1 MRPFL
6 LSTQKTAKFRSI
18 FKRAPTL
25 ESLYTPTNKAASKNL
40 TNPSL
45 PVILSAAM
53 SKLLSKEELVEKIKT
68 ALKENSHAPRI
79 RELARRLSIP
89 EGQYSQFRRLV
100 KSLRNTAI
108 LEARRGK
115 LFLSERQEAIIGIY
129 TPSRAGFG
137 FVQPEDGS
145 DEIFIARDRAGG
157 LLLPGDKVEVRL
169 LRPAWGEMK
178 REGEVLRVLER
189 QTDQLVGTF
198 HPTNRANY
206 VIPDGLGER
215 WEIYIP
221 KEKTKSAHA
230 GQKVVVKLSPHKPGV
245 WGLEG
250 EIFEVL
256 GDATSSEVVIQ
267 GLVFSYRIPVEFPRE
282 VQREL
287 TSLPEKVGQ
296 EELKGRWDFRKKTTF
311 TIDPIDAKDHDDAVS
326 LEKLPNKN
334 WLLGVHIAD
343 VSHYIREGTAIDKE
357 AIKRG
362 NSVYLPGRV
371 IPMLPHALSSNLCSL
386 LPRKDRLAY
395 SCMMELTPEG
405 IVKSYE
411 IGRAVIHS
419 AAKLTYEEV
428 QEVFDGGASRK
439 RLSKFVEPLE
449 NMLQLSKILLQN
461 RMKKGSLDFDLPE
474 DEIILD
480 DQGRVID
487 LKRSVRLDSHRLVE
501 EFMLLANQTVARFS
515 SGFNI
520 PVLYRVHGTPDE
532 EKIEAFFSI
541 LAELGHKFSHKG
553 PITPLRL
560 AHVLQVVAGKPEVEL
575 INEILLRSLKKAV
588 YQDENIGHFGLAFD
602 RYLHFTSP
610 IRRYPDLLVHRVV
623 NEYQTGRLSH
633 ARFEHYRTQ
642 ARRLGAHCSA
652 TERTA
657 DELEREAVKVKQLE
671 FMQDK
676 VGEHYSGV
684 VSGVTN
690 FGIFVRLGDMG
701 VEGMIRLRDLTD
713 DYYVLDERGHRLVG
727 RKTKKSIHLGDKI
740 AVWVVRVDREAGRI
754 DLVPGWEMEKTG
766 IKQKKRH
773 RR

>member
-1 MRPFL
+1 
-6 LSTQKTAKFRSI
+6 
-18 FKRAPTL
+18 
-25 ESLYTPTNKAASKNL
+25 
-40 TNPSL
+40 
-45 PVILSAAM
+45 M
-53 SKLLSKEELVEKIKT
+53 SKFLTKEELVGKIKT
-68 ALKENSHAPRI
+68 ALKDNSHAPRI

-89 EGQYSQFRRLV
+89 EPQYRQFRQLV
-100 KSLRNTAI
+100 KALRNEALI
-108 LEARRGK
+108 QARRGK
-115 LFLSERQEAIIGIY
+115 LFLSERQETIIGTY
-129 TPSRAGFG
+129 TPTRTGFG

-169 LRPAWGEMK
+169 LRKAWGEMK
-178 REGEVLRVLER
+178 SEGEVLRVLER
-189 QTDQLVGTF
+189 QTDQLVGVF
-198 HPTNRANY
+198 HPTSRASY

-221 KEKTKSAHA
+221 KEKTKEAKA
-230 GQKVVVKLSPHKPGV
+230 GEKVVVKLLPHKPGV

-250 EIFEVL
+250 EIVEVL
-256 GDATSSEVVIQ
+256 GDATNSEAIIQ
-267 GLVFSYRIPVEFPRE
+267 GLVYSYRISVEFPHE

-287 TSLPEKVGQ
+287 SSLPAKVGP
-296 EELKGRWDFRKKTTF
+296 EELKNRWDFRKKTTF

-343 VSHYIREGTAIDKE
+343 VSHYVREGTAIDKE
-357 AIKRG
+357 AVKRG

-386 LPRKDRLAY
+386 LPEKVRLTY

-405 IVKSYE
+405 VVKSYE
-411 IGRAVIHS
+411 VGRSVIHS
-419 AAKLTYEEV
+419 AAKLAYEEV
-428 QEVFDGGASRK
+428 QEVFDGGKARK
-439 RLSKFVEPLE
+439 KLSKFLEPLE

-474 DEIILD
+474 DEVILD

-501 EFMLLANQTVARFS
+501 EFMLLANQTVARFA
-515 SGFNI
+515 SGFNL

-532 EKIEAFFSI
+532 EKMEAFFSI
-541 LAELGHKFSHKG
+541 LTELGHKFSHKG
-553 PITPLRL
+553 AITPLRL
-560 AHVLQVVAGKPEVEL
+560 AHVLKIIAGKPEEEL
-575 INEILLRSLKKAV
+575 IDEILLRSLKKAV

-610 IRRYPDLLVHRVV
+610 IRRYPDLLVHRLLY
-623 NEYQTGRLSH
+623 EYQSGRLSPH
-633 ARFEHYRTQ
+633 RFEHFTSQ

-676 VGEHYSGV
+676 VGEHYAGV

-690 FGIFVRLGDMG
+690 FGVFVRLGDMG

-740 AVWVVRVDREAGRI
+740 SVWVVRVDREAGRI
-754 DLVPGWEMEKTG
+754 DLIPDWEKEKAE
-766 IKQKKRH
+766 KNQKRH

>member
-1 MRPFL
+1 
-6 LSTQKTAKFRSI
+6 
-18 FKRAPTL
+18 
-25 ESLYTPTNKAASKNL
+25 
-40 TNPSL
+40 
-45 PVILSAAM
+45 
-53 SKLLSKEELVEKIKT
+53 
-68 ALKENSHAPRI
+68 
-79 RELARRLSIP
+79 
-89 EGQYSQFRRLV
+89 
-100 KSLRNTAI
+100 
-108 LEARRGK
+108 
-115 LFLSERQEAIIGIY
+115 LFLSERQEALIGTY
-129 TPSRAGFG
+129 TPTRAGFG
-137 FVQPEDGS
+137 FVQPGDGS

-169 LRPAWGEMK
+169 LRKAWGEMK
-178 REGEVLRVLER
+178 REGEVIRVIER
-189 QTDQLVGTF
+189 QANQLVGVF
-198 HPTNRANY
+198 HPTNRASY

-221 KEKTKSAHA
+221 MEKTKNAQA
-230 GQKVVVKLSPHKPGV
+230 GQKVVAQLLPHKPGV

-250 EIFEVL
+250 EISEVL
-256 GDATSSEVVIQ
+256 GEATNSEAIIQ
-267 GLVFSYRIPVEFPRE
+267 GLVFSYRIPVEFPHE

-287 TSLPEKVGQ
+287 SSLPAKVGPND
-296 EELKGRWDFRKKTTF
+296 LKNRWDFRKKITF

-343 VSHYIREGTAIDKE
+343 VAHYVREGSAIDRE
-357 AIKRG
+357 AVKRG

-386 LPRKDRLAY
+386 LPEKVRLSY
-395 SCMMELTPEG
+395 SCMMELSPEG
-405 IVKSYE
+405 QVKSYE
-411 IGRAVIHS
+411 IGRAAIHS

-428 QEVFDGGASRK
+428 QEVFDGGQARK
-439 RLSKFVEPLE
+439 KLSKFLEPLE

-480 DQGRVID
+480 AEGRVID

-501 EFMLLANQTVARFS
+501 EFMLLANQTVARFA

-541 LAELGHKFSHKG
+541 LTELGHKLSHKG
-553 PITPLRL
+553 PITPLKL
-560 AHVLQVVAGKPEVEL
+560 AHVLKMVAGKPEEEL

-623 NEYQTGRLSH
+623 NEYQTGTLSH
-633 ARFEHYRTQ
+633 QRFEHYKKE

-676 VGEHYSGV
+676 VGEHYAGV

-690 FGIFVRLGDMG
+690 FGVFVRLGGMG

-740 AVWVVRVDREAGRI
+740 SVWVVRVDREAGRI
-754 DLVPGWEMEKTG
+754 DLIPDWEKEKAE
-766 IKQKKRH
+766 KKHKKH
-773 RR
+773 R

>member
-1 MRPFL
+1 M
-6 LSTQKTAKFRSI
+6 AKF
-18 FKRAPTL
+18 
-25 ESLYTPTNKAASKNL
+25 L
-40 TNPSL
+40 T
-45 PVILSAAM
+45 
-53 SKLLSKEELVEKIKT
+53 KEELVEKIKS

-89 EGQYSQFRRLV
+89 EPQYRQFRQLV
-100 KSLRNTAI
+100 KSLRNTALI
-108 LEARRGK
+108 QARRGK
-115 LFLSERQEAIIGIY
+115 LFLSERQETIFGTY
-129 TPSRAGFG
+129 TPARAGFG
-137 FVQPEDGS
+137 FVQPDDGS

-169 LRPAWGEMK
+169 LRPSWGEMK
-178 REGEVLRVLER
+178 REGEVVRVVER
-189 QTDQLVGTF
+189 QTNQLVGTF

-221 KEKTKSAHA
+221 KGKAKNAQA
-230 GQKVVVKLSPHKPGV
+230 GQKVVVQLLPHQPGV
-245 WGLEG
+245 WELEG
-250 EIFEVL
+250 EIIEVL
-256 GDATSSEVVIQ
+256 GEATSSEVIIQ
-267 GLVFSYRIPVEFPRE
+267 GLVYSYRIPVEFPPE

-287 TSLPEKVGQ
+287 SSLPAKVGP
-296 EELKGRWDFRKKTTF
+296 EDLKNRWDFRKKICV

-343 VSHYIREGTAIDKE
+343 VSYYVLEGSAIDKE

-386 LPRKDRLAY
+386 LPEKVRLTY

-405 IVKSYE
+405 QVKSYE
-411 IGRAVIHS
+411 VGRSVIHS
-419 AAKLTYEEV
+419 AAKLAYEEV
-428 QEVFDGGASRK
+428 QEVFDGGKARK
-439 RLSKFVEPLE
+439 KLSNFLEPLE
-449 NMLQLSKILLQN
+449 NMLQLSKLLLQN

-480 DQGRVID
+480 AEGRVID

-501 EFMLLANQTVARFS
+501 EFMLLANQTVARFAS
-515 SGFNI
+515 AYNI
-520 PVLYRVHGTPDE
+520 PVLYRVHGAPDE

-541 LAELGHKFSHKG
+541 LTELGYKFSSKG
-553 PITPLRL
+553 AITPLHL
-560 AHVLQVVAGKPEVEL
+560 AHVLKVVADKPGEEL

-623 NEYQTGRLSH
+623 NEYQTGLLSH
-633 ARFEHYRTQ
+633 QRFEHFKNQ
-642 ARRLGAHCSA
+642 AHRLGPHCSA

-676 VGEHYSGV
+676 VGEHYDGV

-690 FGIFVRLGDMG
+690 FGVFVRLGGMG

-713 DYYVLDERGHRLVG
+713 DYYVLDERGHRLIG

-740 AVWVVRVDREAGRI
+740 SVWVVRVDREAGRI
-754 DLVPGWEMEKTG
+754 DLIPDWEKEKAE
-766 IKQKKRH
+766 KKLKKRH
-773 RR
+773 R

>member
-1 MRPFL
+1 M
-6 LSTQKTAKFRSI
+6 
-18 FKRAPTL
+18 
-25 ESLYTPTNKAASKNL
+25 
-40 TNPSL
+40 
-45 PVILSAAM
+45 
-53 SKLLSKEELVEKIKT
+53 EKIKT
-68 ALKENSHAPRI
+68 SLKSNSHAPRI
-79 RELARRLSIP
+79 RELARMLSIP
-89 EGQYSQFRRLV
+89 EPQYRQFRQLV

-108 LEARRGK
+108 LDARRGK
-115 LFLSERQEAIIGIY
+115 LFLSERQGSIIGTY
-129 TPSRAGFG
+129 TPSRAGYG

-145 DEIFIARDRAGG
+145 DEFFIARDRAGG

-169 LRPAWGEMK
+169 LRPAWEEMK
-178 REGEVLRVLER
+178 REGEVLRVIER

-198 HPTNRANY
+198 HPTSRANY

-215 WEIYIP
+215 WEIYVP
-221 KEKTKSAHA
+221 KEKTKSARA
-230 GQKVVVKLSPHKPGV
+230 GQKVVVKLLPHKPGV

-250 EIFEVL
+250 EISEVL
-256 GDATSSEVVIQ
+256 GDASNSEAIIQ

-287 TSLPEKVGQ
+287 TALPDKVGP
-296 EELKGRWDFRKKTTF
+296 EDLKGRRDFRKKVTF

-343 VSHYIREGTAIDKE
+343 VSHYVREGTAVDKE
-357 AIKRG
+357 AVKRG

-386 LPRKDRLAY
+386 LPKKDRLAY
-395 SCMMELTPEG
+395 SCMMELSPDG
-405 IVKSYE
+405 VVKSYE

-428 QEVFDGGASRK
+428 QDVFDGGAARK
-439 RLSKFVEPLE
+439 KLSKFVEPLE
-449 NMLQLSKILLQN
+449 AMHQLSKLLSQN

-474 DEIILD
+474 DEIIMD
-480 DQGRVID
+480 DQGRVVD

-501 EFMLLANQTVARFS
+501 EFMLLANQTVARFA

-520 PVLYRVHGTPDE
+520 PLLYRVHGTPDE

-541 LAELGHKFSHKG
+541 LTELGHKFSHKG

-560 AHVLQVVAGKPEVEL
+560 AHVLKVVAGKPEEEL

-610 IRRYPDLLVHRVV
+610 IRRYPDLLVHRVI
-623 NEYQTGRLSH
+623 NEYQTGKLSQV
-633 ARFEHYRTQ
+633 RFEQHKKL
-642 ARRLGAHCSA
+642 ARRLGPHCSA

-676 VGEHYSGV
+676 VGERYAGV

-690 FGIFVRLGDMG
+690 FGVFVRLGDMG

-713 DYYVLDERGHRLVG
+713 DYYVLDERGHRLTG

-754 DLVPGWEMEKTG
+754 DLVPEWEKEKAE
-766 IKQKKRH
+766 KKH
-773 RR
+773 KRRR